1 MFPDVLLPGTADLE
15 LVQLQADASTICL
28 TLQPSQPH
36 GLCPICAQPS
46 ARRHS
51 RYCRTV
57 ADRPWAGVPV
67 RLHLHLRK
75 FVCGN
80 PSCPR
85 AIFAERLPTVVAP
98 AAQRTLR
105 LADDQRHLAL
115 EHGGEAGARTAAR
128 TGMTTSPDTLLRLV
142 RRTPAS
148 APSTPKVVG
157 IDDWAW
163 RKGQSYGTVVVDLE
177 AHAVI
182 DLLPDRTATTVETW
196 LKEHPDITI
205 ISRDRAG
212 AYADGAT
219 KGAPQAVQVADRF
232 HLLQNLREALQRLL
246 DRHHAAL
253 QAIRL
258 PDSKPQSV
266 PGAETAAVATRPADC
281 VVTETETTAIQPI
294 ADQPPVSTE
303 PAPAG
308 PAMPSRPPTRA
319 EQAQQVSRER
329 RQARYDAVLA
339 LHAAGVS
346 ARAIAR
352 QLHLSRVT
360 VTRYLAAGAFPER
373 AHRQARRSILDPFI
387 PFMQERWLAGCDNGM
402 QLWRE
407 IREQGYGGSRALVS
421 RWVAQQRGVLP
432 AAGTGAGVSKRRG
445 RRPREQ
451 APPPEPRSLSARRA
465 AWLLVHRPEHLK
477 EDEQGLLKQ
486 LTESCSDAAKA
497 YALAQSFTQMVRERD
512 EAALDGWFEAVED
525 SGLQELRSFA
535 AGLRRDEAAVRA
547 GLSLPWSQGQVE
559 GQVNRLKLIKRSGYG
574 RANFDLLRQ
583 RVLAA

>member
-1 MFPDVLLPGTADLE
+1 MFPDILLPGTADLE
-15 LVQLQADASTICL
+15 LVQLQAEPSAIAL
-28 TLQPSQPH
+28 ILQPRQSQAPCP
-36 GLCPICAQPS
+36 LCAHPS
-46 ARRHS
+46 AQLHS
-51 RYCRTV
+51 RYSRTV

-67 RLHLHLRK
+67 RLHLHVRK
-75 FVCGN
+75 FVCAN

-85 AIFAERLPTVVAP
+85 AIFAERFQNVVAP
-98 AAQRTLR
+98 SAQRTFR

-115 EHGGEAGARTAAR
+115 EHGGEAGARTASR
-128 TGMTTSPDTLLRLV
+128 TGMATSPDTLLRLA
-142 RRTPAS
+142 RRTPTS

-163 RKGQSYGTVVVDLE
+163 RKGHSYGTVVVDLE
-177 AHAVI
+177 AHEVI
-182 DLLPDRTATTVETW
+182 DLLPDRTATTVEAW
-196 LKEHPDITI
+196 LKEHPEITI

-212 AYADGAT
+212 AYADGASR
-219 KGAPQAVQVADRF
+219 GAPQAVQVADRF

-253 QAIRL
+253 RAIHL
-258 PDSKPQSV
+258 PESNLQSV
-266 PGAETAAVATRPADC
+266 PGAVTVTEAPRAEDC
-281 VVTETETTAIQPI
+281 LVTETEATAIQSTTG
-294 ADQPPVSTE
+294 QPPVSSE

-308 PAMPSRPPTRA
+308 PPMPVRPPTRA
-319 EQAQQVSRER
+319 DQARHISRER

-346 ARAIAR
+346 ARAIAK

-360 VTRYLAAGAFPER
+360 VTRYLATGSFPER
-373 AHRQARRSILDPFI
+373 AHRQSRRSILDPFI
-387 PFMQERWLAGCDNGM
+387 PFMQERWMAGCDNGM

-407 IREQGYGGSRALVS
+407 IREQGYTGSRALVS

-432 AAGTGAGVSKRRG
+432 AAGGGAGVAKRRG

-451 APPPEPRSLSARRA
+451 APPVEPRSLSVRRA
-465 AWLLVHRPEHLK
+465 AWLLIRRPEALK
-477 EDEQGLLKQ
+477 EDEHELLKQ
-486 LTESCSDAAKA
+486 LIESCRDAAKA
-497 YALAQSFTQMVRERD
+497 YALAQSFTQMVRDRD
-512 EAALDGWFEAVED
+512 EAALDGWLEAVEE

>member
-1 MFPDVLLPGTADLE
+1 MFPAVLLPGTSELEVVQFHADTS
-15 LVQLQADASTICL
+15 AICL
-28 TLQPSQPH
+28 TLQATQPH
-36 GLCPICAQPS
+36 AACPMCAQ
-46 ARRHS
+46 HS
-51 RYCRTV
+51 TRCHGRYCRTV

-67 RLHLHLRK
+67 RLHLRLRK
-75 FVCGN
+75 FVCTT

-85 AIFAERLPTVVAP
+85 AIFTERLPTVVAP
-98 AAQRTLR
+98 SAQRTLR

-128 TGMTTSPDTLLRLV
+128 TGMTTSSDTLLRLA
-142 RRTPAS
+142 RRTPPS

-177 AHAVI
+177 AHEVI

-196 LKEHPDITI
+196 LKEHPSITI

-232 HLLQNLREALQRLL
+232 HLLQNLRETLQRLL

-253 QAIRL
+253 RAIHL
-258 PDSKPQSV
+258 QESKPPSLPSAKTVAV
-266 PGAETAAVATRPADC
+266 PTRPEGCVVAETEATSMEPSSAQR
-281 VVTETETTAIQPI
+281 
-294 ADQPPVSTE
+294 PVSSE
-303 PAPAG
+303 PSVAG
-308 PAMPSRPPTRA
+308 PTMPSRPPTRA
-319 EQAQQVSRER
+319 DQARHISRER

-339 LHAAGVS
+339 LHAAGAS
-346 ARAIAR
+346 ARAIAQ

-360 VTRYLAAGAFPER
+360 VTRYLAAGTFPER
-373 AHRQARRSILDPFI
+373 AHRQSRRSILAPFI

-407 IREQGYGGSRALVS
+407 IKEQGYGGSRALVS

-432 AAGTGAGVSKRRG
+432 AAGDEAGLAKRRG

-465 AWLLVHRPEHLK
+465 AWLLVRRPEALK
-477 EDEQGLLKQ
+477 EDEQDLLNR
-486 LTESCSDAAKA
+486 LTESCRDAEKA
-497 YALAQSFTQMVRERD
+497 YGLAQSFTQMVRERD
-512 EAALDGWFEAVED
+512 EAALDGWLEAVEE